1 MKILTLKLLESFEKI
16 IKEDP
21 TLTEIRNK
29 IKKSIDNS
37 PNSITI
43 EEALKQFTLVKK
55 FASKGETRR

>member
-16 IKEDP
+16 IEEDL
-21 TLTEIRNK
+21 TLAEVRNK

-43 EEALKQFTLVKK
+43 EEALKQVTLVKK